1 MGRKIISVFL
11 IMWVLFVMP
20 MTAFAQSFDAEHLG
34 TVSVTLMDQDGKTP
48 IVGAELSLYHV
59 ATVNLNSKNN
69 LSYTFTDAFKDCGCG
84 IFVFPAHDL

>member
-1 MGRKIISVFL
+1 MRRKFISSIL
-11 IMWVLFVMP
+11 IVWVLFIMP
-20 MTAFAQSFDAEHLG
+20 MTAFAQGFDAERLG

-69 LSYTFTDAFKDCGCG
+69 LRDAALYLMIRHF
-84 IFVFPAHDL
+84 L